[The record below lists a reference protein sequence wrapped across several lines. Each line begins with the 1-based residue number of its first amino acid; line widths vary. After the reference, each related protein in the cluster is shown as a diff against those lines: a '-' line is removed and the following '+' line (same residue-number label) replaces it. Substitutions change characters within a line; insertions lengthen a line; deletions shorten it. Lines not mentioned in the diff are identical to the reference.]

1 MTVLPGSRVP
11 LFAAVAALLGLGIGG
26 EANAACSMGPPE
38 SSLQQCFDTWLGAG
52 VLPVGNRLADGADS
66 YWTTG
71 GVASSTVVLELAGFA
86 NTNQFG
92 LYDPVSGS
100 SVRIFEG
107 SAAAGSTATI
117 EFVAGSAGGYDV
129 RVNGS
134 TQGNFTSALF
144 GFYLF
149 VPTTGTTFYSNTA
162 ANAANPPGPAG
173 AIDPGPQPDHLY
185 AYRGTNT
192 RFLGQDNGIDEVQ
205 GLPEI
210 LEGDVFASPQYILA
224 WEDLRSSVSGYDG
237 DFQDFVVLVKD
248 ITPVPL
254 PAAAWLL
261 ASGLLGFGGLAR
273 RRRA

>member
-1 MTVLPGSRVP
+1 MIDLPASRTP
-11 LFAAVAALLGLGIGG
+11 LAVALVTLLGLGF
-26 EANAACSMGPPE
+26 ASHADAACSMGPPE

-52 VLPVGNRLADGADS
+52 VLPVGNRLADGTDS
-66 YWTTG
+66 YWTTAG
-71 GVASSTVVLELAGFA
+71 LASSTVVLELAGFA

-92 LYDPVSGS
+92 LYDPVSGN
-100 SVRIFEG
+100 SVQIFAG
-107 SAAAGSTATI
+107 SASAGSTATI
-117 EFVAGSAGGYDV
+117 ELVAGTSGYDV
-129 RVNGS
+129 RVNGA
-134 TQGNFTSALF
+134 TQGSFTSALF

-149 VPTTGTTFYSNTA
+149 VPGTGTTFYSNTA
-162 ANAANPPGPAG
+162 ANAVNPPGPVG

-192 RFLGQDNGIDEVQ
+192 RFLGQDNGVDEVQ

-210 LEGDVFASPQYILA
+210 LEGDVFSSSQYILA

-254 PAAAWLL
+254 PAAVWLL
-261 ASGLLGFGGLAR
+261 ASGLLGLGGLGR
-273 RRRA
+273 RRNA